1 MGAETWKSVILGVN
15 YSKLFILQST
25 DSVIFFTQFKKLDRS
40 FVKLD
45 PDPHWEKQPDPENR
59 MQIHRKVLIQI

>member
-45 PDPHWEKQPDPENR
+45 PDPH
-59 MQIHRKVLIQI
+59 